1 MKHSL
6 KITLLL
12 VLFFFLAQIIGLA
25 VINQYVHVQQ
35 ISYFNETLNETV
47 IIKNIT
53 YAELPAGIER
63 PEIEPSVSVIY
74 IGAAIL
80 VGTII
85 LLVLIKFR
93 KTNWWKLWFFLS
105 VLITLTIAFAAFMGA
120 LPAFVLSFILSVFK
134 VYRPNIYIHNL
145 TELFIYGG
153 IAAIFVPIM
162 NLFAV
167 FILLILISLYD
178 MFAVWQSKHMITMA
192 NFQTESKL
200 FAGLSIPYK
209 MVKEIKAKKT
219 EKTKGEAKKLK
230 IAILGGGDIAFP
242 LLFAGVLLQQFSFL
256 RVLIIPVV
264 VSMAL
269 FLLFMFAKKDKFY
282 PAMPFLTAGCLIG
295 YFIIWLIG

>member
-1 MKHSL
+1 MKHNL

-25 VINQYVHVQQ
+25 IMNQYVHVQQ
-35 ISYFNETLNETV
+35 TSYFNETLNETV

-53 YAELPAGIER
+53 LKELPAGIER
-63 PEIEPSVSVIY
+63 PEIEPNVSIIY
-74 IGAAIL
+74 IGSAIL

-85 LLVLIKFR
+85 LLVLIKFK
-93 KTNWWKLWFFLS
+93 KTNLWKLWFFFS
-105 VLITLTIAFAAFMGA
+105 VLLTLTVAFTAFMDA
-120 LPAFVLSFILSVFK
+120 WLAFLLSLVLSIFK

-200 FAGLSIPYK
+200 FAGLSIPYNRI
-209 MVKEIKAKKT
+209 KEAKKT
-219 EKTKGEAKKLK
+219 ENIKGEAKKLK
-230 IAILGGGDIAFP
+230 MAILGGGDIAFP
-242 LLFAGVLLQQFSFL
+242 LLFAGVLLQNFSFL
-256 RVLIIPVV
+256 KVLIIPVV
-264 VSMAL
+264 VSIAL
-269 FLLFMFAKKDKFY
+269 FLLFVFAKKDRFY
-282 PAMPFLTAGCLIG
+282 PAMPFLTAGCLLG
-295 YFIIWLIG
+295 YFIIWLI

>member
-12 VLFFFLAQIIGLA
+12 VLFFFLAQIIGLT
-25 VINQYVHVQQ
+25 IISQYVHVQQ
-35 ISYFNETLNETV
+35 TSYFNETLNETV

-63 PEIEPSVSVIY
+63 PEIEPGASVIY

-85 LLVLIKFR
+85 LLVLIKFK
-93 KTNWWKLWFFLS
+93 KTNWWKLWFFFS
-105 VLITLTIAFAAFMGA
+105 VLLTLTVAFAAFIDA
-120 LPAFVLSFILSVFK
+120 RAAFVLSLILSIFK

-209 MVKEIKAKKT
+209 MIKEAKRTDKA
-219 EKTKGEAKKLK
+219 KGEAKKLK
-230 IAILGGGDIAFP
+230 MAILGGGDIAFP
-242 LLFAGVLLQQFSFL
+242 LLFAGVLLQNFSL
-256 RVLIIPVV
+256 LKVLIIPVT
-264 VSMAL
+264 VSIAL
-269 FLLFMFAKKDKFY
+269 FLLFVFAKKDRFY
-282 PAMPFLTAGCLIG
+282 PAMPFLTAGCLLG
-295 YFIIWLIG
+295 YLIIWLI

>member
-1 MKHSL
+1 MKHNL

-25 VINQYVHVQQ
+25 VTSQYVHVQQ
-35 ISYFNETLNETV
+35 TSYFNETLNETV

-63 PEIEPSVSVIY
+63 PEIEPSASVIY

-85 LLVLIKFR
+85 LLVLIRFK
-93 KTNWWKLWFFLS
+93 KTNWWKLWFFFS
-105 VLITLTIAFAAFMGA
+105 VLLTLTVAFAAFINA
-120 LPAFVLSFILSVFK
+120 WLAFLLSLVLSIFK

-192 NFQTESKL
+192 NFQTDSKL

-209 MVKEIKAKKT
+209 RIKEIKA
-219 EKTKGEAKKLK
+219 EKAKGEAKKVK

-242 LLFAGVLLQQFSFL
+242 LLFAGVLLQQFSFFK
-256 RVLIIPVV
+256 VLIIPVV
-264 VSMAL
+264 VSIAL
-269 FLLFMFAKKDKFY
+269 FMLFVFAKKDKFY
-282 PAMPFLTAGCLIG
+282 PAMPFLTAGCLLG
-295 YFIIWLIG
+295 YLIMSII